1 MFEEGFKT
9 LKQIIVNCAYWE
21 TRVAIMEDR
30 KLVELFVE
38 RPVEQRVVGNIY
50 KGKVANVLPGMQA
63 AFVDIGMEKNAFLYV
78 DDCLPS
84 EWKENKE
91 KPKPSIREVLTQ
103 GQELIVQ
110 VVKEPVG
117 TKGARITTQLS
128 FPGRF
133 LVYMPT
139 DPYIGLSRKISQET
153 ERERL
158 HALLQRLCTG
168 QEGVIAR
175 TAAEGASEEE
185 LEADFL
191 FLRGLSEK
199 ASRFAKESKPL
210 RLIHK
215 DLDLVSRITRD
226 LLTEDVDEL
235 IIDSVPAYQ
244 KVLEDLQYAIPALK
258 QKLKLYKDRTSLFDA
273 FEIEGEIEKALKR
286 KVWLKSGGY
295 LVIDQ
300 TEAFASID
308 VNTGKFTGNHHLEET
323 VFKTNLEAT
332 KEIARQLRL
341 RDIGGII
348 LIDFID
354 MKKQD
359 HRDAVWR
366 ALQEHLKK
374 DRTKSHLLGFTQ
386 LGLLEMTRKKVRQNL
401 LDILMR
407 ACPYCE
413 GRGKILAEDTVA
425 AAVERAIREYV
436 RAEHVESILLE
447 VHPVIAEKVRGEQ
460 GTELQRLEQE
470 TGIEI
475 YIRENEHM
483 HEQHFDLAFVGS
495 LQEVRRRA
503 LPVEEGE
510 HFPLVILYRD
520 SKNHQDGIGFV
531 NDYRIEVEG
540 AGEFVGQKQVVKA
553 VKVTRN
559 YSKAILTGNLL
570 P

>member
-1 MFEEGFKT
+1 M
-9 LKQIIVNCAYWE
+9 KQIIVNCAHWE
-21 TRVAIMEDR
+21 TRVAILENR

-103 GQELIVQ
+103 GQEIIVQ
-110 VVKEPVG
+110 VIKEPLG

-158 HALLQRLCTG
+158 RSILESLCTG

-175 TAAEGASEEE
+175 TVAEGASKEE

-191 FLRGLSEK
+191 FLRGLAEK
-199 ASRFAKESKPL
+199 ASLSAKESKPL
-210 RLIHK
+210 RLIHQ

-226 LLTEDVDEL
+226 LLTEDVDEF
-235 IIDSVPAYQ
+235 IIDSVPMYH
-244 KVLEDLQYAIPALK
+244 KVLEDLQHAIPTLK

-273 FEIEGEIEKALKR
+273 FEIEGEIEKALRR

-295 LVIDQ
+295 LIIDQ
-300 TEAFASID
+300 TEAFTSID
-308 VNTGKFTGNHHLEET
+308 VNTGKFTGTHHLEET
-323 VFKTNLEAT
+323 VYKTNLEAT

-354 MKKQD
+354 MRKQD
-359 HRDAVWR
+359 HRAAVWS
-366 ALQEHLKK
+366 ALQEHLKP

-401 LDILMR
+401 SDILTR

-413 GRGKILAEDTVA
+413 GRGKILAIDTVIA
-425 AAVERAIREYV
+425 AIERSIREYV
-436 RAEHVESILLE
+436 RADHVESILLE
-447 VHPVIAEKVRGEQ
+447 LHPVIAEKVRGSENV
-460 GTELQRLEQE
+460 ELQRLEQE
-470 TGIEI
+470 TGLEI
-475 YIRENEHM
+475 YIKTNELT
-483 HEQHFDLAFVGS
+483 HEQHFHFAFVGS

-510 HFPLVILYRD
+510 HLPLLIGHRHHQ
-520 SKNHQDGIGFV
+520 NHQNGVGVIE
-531 NDYRIEVEG
+531 DYRIEVEG
-540 AGEFVGQKQVVKA
+540 AGELVGQKQLVKVVKVARHDAKA
-553 VKVTRN
+553 VL
-559 YSKAILTGNLL
+559 AGNLL